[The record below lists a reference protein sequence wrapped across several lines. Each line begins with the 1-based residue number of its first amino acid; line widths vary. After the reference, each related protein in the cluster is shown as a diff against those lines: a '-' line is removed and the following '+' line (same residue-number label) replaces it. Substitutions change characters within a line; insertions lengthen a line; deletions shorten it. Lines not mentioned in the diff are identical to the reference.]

1 MISAQL
7 DDEIYRLKKEIE
19 ALKKKLDKK
28 DGNKFHLII
37 LIYIRNHSY
46 IKPGYRSN

>member
-28 DGNKFHLII
+28 DGN
-37 LIYIRNHSY
+37 
-46 IKPGYRSN
+46 